1 MSQLLYPE
9 KIARWAL
16 NRKLFGPQIR
26 HKLPFEKLE
35 IATPIRFRAQTAYL
49 VTYSLYR
56 LHYPGSRDKIENY
69 KIIITIKIKK

>member
-35 IATPIRFRAQTAYL
+35 IADPNQISSTDCL
-49 VTYSLYR
+49 
-56 LHYPGSRDKIENY
+56 SRNLLAIPTTLSRIER
-69 KIIITIKIKK
+69 